1 MKNAAL
7 FIGLLV
13 IGLGSA
19 WAAERVGGPSEKP
32 AGSGVI
38 VHSDGYVLTAY
49 HVVANARRIVVVTSG
64 EFRVPG
70 VMVSADP
77 EHDLALLKVE
87 TVGLSEASLGYAGSV
102 QLDQEVVAVGFP
114 FGLREVSVTRGRIVA
129 VRTKGVQRVFQV
141 DAAVNPGNSG
151 GPLFNAR
158 GEVVG
163 VLTTKFSHPSGI
175 VPEGMAFAVPI
186 SYATPLL
193 ANIESFDFTA
203 MGKGR
208 KGPKGPNGPNGQS
221 LAQALV
227 RTTVRIETV
236 RVVEGAPPQAATTP
250 ESGGK
255 QQEGIGA
262 RNERISQ
269 AATLPESSG
278 KGEAGLAPSPRGP
291 VARSRESSMPL
302 PDDAAVQKVN
312 EQLRLVQRDELERLA
327 QRGIRPPEQMVLIP
341 AGEFW
346 MGAEDGLPDA
356 RPLHRVYISAFWL
369 DTYAVTNRQY
379 RQCAEGGGC
388 PLPKDRSVYDDPT
401 RAEHP
406 VTNVTWTQAR
416 GYCRWL
422 GKRLP
427 TEAEWEKATRGT
439 DGRLYPWGNS
449 DEVFKARARTVEQKN
464 MKNGTDPVGSADF
477 AVSPYGVADLVGNVS
492 EWVNDWY
499 AEDYYRSAPV
509 RDPQGPVRGS
519 FRVLRGGES
528 SDRPLELRASYRG
541 WDDVTYWGP
550 SLGFRCAEDLP

>member
-1 MKNAAL
+1 MKRAAL
-7 FIGLLV
+7 FIGWLLV

-19 WAAERVGGPSEKP
+19 WAAERAGGLSEKP

-49 HVVANARRIVVVTSG
+49 HVVANARRIVVVAAG
-64 EFRVPG
+64 EFRMPG
-70 VMVSADP
+70 VVVSADP

-87 TVGLSEASLGYAGSV
+87 TVGLSEAPLGYAGGV
-102 QLDQEVVAVGFP
+102 QLDQEVVVVGFP
-114 FGLREVSVTRGRIVA
+114 FGLREVSVTRGRIAA

-175 VPEGMAFAVPI
+175 VPEGMAFAVPV

-208 KGPKGPNGPNGQS
+208 KGPKGSTGQG

-236 RVVEGAPPQAATTP
+236 RAAEGAP
-250 ESGGK
+250 
-255 QQEGIGA
+255 
-262 RNERISQ
+262 SQ
-269 AATLPESSG
+269 AATPPEPSG
-278 KGEAGLAPSPRGP
+278 SRGEAVLAPNSHGP
-291 VARSRESSMPL
+291 VARSRESSLPL
-302 PDDAAVQKVN
+302 PDEAAVQKVN
-312 EQLRLVQRDELERLA
+312 EQLRLLQRDELEQLA
-327 QRGIRPPEQMVLIP
+327 QRGVRPPEQMVLIP

-356 RPLHRVYISAFWL
+356 RPMHRVYISAFWL
-369 DTYAVTNRQY
+369 DRYEVTNRQY

-388 PLPKDRSVYDDPT
+388 PLPKDRSAYDDAART
-401 RAEHP
+401 EHP
-406 VTNVTWTQAR
+406 VTNVTWNQAR

-427 TEAEWEKATRGT
+427 TEAEWEKAARGT

-449 DEVFKARARTVEQKN
+449 DEVFKARARAVEQKGV
-464 MKNGTDPVGSADF
+464 KSGTEPVGTVDF
-477 AVSPYGVADLVGNVS
+477 AVSPYGVADLVMNVS

-499 AEDYYRSAPV
+499 ADDFYRSAPAH
-509 RDPQGPVRGS
+509 DPQGPVRGS

-528 SDRPLELRASYRG
+528 ADRPLELRTSYRG